1 MSKKTRCR
9 VLSLLLALVMVLGMV
24 PMASASSAYNV
35 KLTETTPDASK
46 LSTTIQQNKFKLQNG
61 EEAYAD
67 NDTVRA
73 IVIFEGDAALPA
85 ALNKSSV
92 ATQSAVAAAAKS
104 LVSQHSRIKTAIKQE
119 AVNYDVKYEYTTL
132 LNGMS
137 TDVKFG
143 DLEKLANTDGVKEV
157 YLANYYDEPVVMPS
171 MDSANDMTN
180 ITKVRGYDTGKG
192 TVIAVIDTGITP
204 GHEAFTAYDS
214 MLNKAAIS
222 KEQAE
227 TAIEKLG
234 RGRYLSA
241 KVPFSYDY
249 YDKDNDATD
258 DVSGHGTHVSGIA
271 AGCVLSDDGGYE
283 FAGSAPGAQILALK
297 VFSSDP
303 AERGTSSDVYLAALE
318 DAYTLGADV
327 INMSLGAQNGFVYDG
342 IEEEVLNGIFTTLDE
357 AGVICCIAAG
367 NEGSMAD
374 GESITGVPAGYVTS
388 DYADYGVVGSPST
401 YDGNLSVASVDNAK
415 YASPAIEVD
424 GAQIG
429 YSDTVNAY
437 NALAG
442 KTYDFVLV
450 RGNGEE
456 ADYEGIDVTGKVA
469 VIKRGGISFVDKVNN
484 ADAKG
489 AVAAIVYN
497 NESGIINMALDGTKL
512 PAVSVSGEDAAKL
525 LNAKEQKV
533 TFLAEMASVDN
544 PTGWQ
549 SSSFSSW
556 GPTPSLTLKP
566 QISGVGGSVLSAQN
580 NTTDGYQVMSGTSMA
595 TPDVAGVTATILS
608 YLKSE
613 SKYKDLSKKE
623 LADMAEALLASSAQ
637 TVIPNNYTFSPRKQG
652 AGLVDA
658 DHAEQL
664 VLGGA
669 KAYITN
675 PIANIGDNP
684 SKDGHF
690 QIRYT
695 VKDLRNEF
703 PGWDLEENGKKFNIS
718 WKFCFDKPTAD
729 EEGNYYNALT
739 TLGLT
744 EDAVTVTTNYEDDV
758 LVIGPG
764 QTAEVVIDVQL
775 TDDFMADIDAIYPNG
790 AYIEGYINFTSPAA
804 THDPTACFHGTFMG
818 FYGDWAQ
825 APVMEQLDWI
835 DVMTD
840 NTDVSCN
847 TWPNLAYLV
856 ASRGNS
862 ITSSSLAGT
871 NPFDSELDLPFDA
884 DRIAVSSPDAAY
896 ALERTLFM
904 QPMTLRNARHLIM
917 VVSNRETGE
926 VYYANDTEYL
936 PKAIYDTD
944 NGWIATGSFLWD
956 GTDLDGN
963 AVPNDTKVD
972 VNYYANI
979 AYGADELGALTNGRT
994 DYSTLKTKGQK
1005 YLEWNYVCTVDSEAP
1020 KALTASYDPDTKELT
1035 VKVKDNQYLAS
1046 VELDTYPDLTA
1057 RDGKIFAEEAAGTA
1071 STVTLDASSVT
1082 NGIAVLY
1089 LFDYATNYTAYVVD
1103 LDAASDGELTN
1114 CTVTLQS
1121 YNADKGLVKEAYTD
1135 DFAAKDVV
1143 EVWSG
1148 EEVTAQAQPAE
1159 GEEFYAWMQNGKIVS
1174 TDADY
1179 TFTAV
1184 SDVTLT
1190 AVFDPIYTVSFD
1202 SDGGTP
1208 VESQLVIRGETASN
1222 PGAPVRTGLYTFVG
1236 WYLDDTLYD
1245 FSSPVM
1251 SDLTLVA
1258 KWKLTSEPSDSII
1271 PAVIPATK
1279 TPTTSKFP
1287 FTDVSKSDWFY
1298 DAVKG
1303 AWENGLINGV
1313 TATTYQPKG
1322 TLTVAEAIKLASALH
1337 QMIKDGKVTLTNGRG
1352 YWYETY
1358 VNYGVREGI
1367 FDESYQKLSYEQ
1379 MTKPVSRSEFVHI
1392 FFKAMDSY
1400 KTINSVA
1407 DNSIPD
1413 VKTTDTY
1420 GDEIYTFYRAG
1431 ILTGSDA
1438 AGTFHPTSTIVR
1450 SEVAAILV
1458 RMYDASVRV
1467 NITLK

>member
-35 KLTETTPDASK
+35 KLTETTPDESK
-46 LSTTIQQNKFKLQNG
+46 LSTAIQQNKFKLQNG

-67 NDTVRA
+67 SDTVRA
-73 IVIFEGDAALPA
+73 IVIFEGEGAVPA
-85 ALNKSSV
+85 ALKSTGV
-92 ATQSAVAAAAKS
+92 ATQSAVAAASKTLTA
-104 LVSQHSRIKTAIKQE
+104 QHSRIKTAIQSK
-119 AVNYDVKYEYTTL
+119 AVSYDVKYEYTTL

-137 TDVKFG
+137 ADVKFG
-143 DLEKLANTDGVKEV
+143 DLEKLASTAGVKEV

-171 MDSANDMTN
+171 MDSSNEMTRTALLHKWN
-180 ITKVRGYDTGKG
+180 TGKG
-192 TVIAVIDTGITP
+192 TVIAVLDTGITP
-204 GHEAFTAYDS
+204 NHEAFQVYGTMMSD
-214 MLNKAAIS
+214 AALSESAVNAKI
-222 KEQAE
+222 AE
-227 TAIEKLG
+227 LG
-234 RGRYLSA
+234 RGKYLSA
-241 KVPFSYDY
+241 KIPFAYDY

-271 AGCVLSDDGGYE
+271 AGCVLSSDGAYE
-283 FAGSAPGAQILALK
+283 FAGSAPGAQILAMK

-303 AERGTSSDVYLAALE
+303 AERGTSSDVYYAALE
-318 DAYTLGADV
+318 DAYKLGADV

-342 IEEEVLNGIFTTLDE
+342 NEEEVLNGIFTMLDE

-374 GESITGVPAGYVTS
+374 GESFTKVPAGYVTS

-401 YDGNLSVASVDNAK
+401 YDGNLSVASVDNAV
-415 YASPAIEVD
+415 YFSLAFEVD
-424 GAQIG
+424 GQKVG
-429 YSDTVNAY
+429 YTDTVDAY
-437 NALAG
+437 SKLVGN
-442 KTYDFVLV
+442 TYDFVLV
-450 RGNGEE
+450 RGYGETS
-456 ADYEGIDVTGKVA
+456 DYAGIDVTGKVA
-469 VIKRGGISFVDKVNN
+469 VIKRGSISFSDKVKNAEAAGAAAAIIYNN
-484 ADAKG
+484 A
-489 AVAAIVYN
+489 
-497 NESGIINMALDGTKL
+497 SGSIGMVLENTNI
-512 PAVSVSGEDAAKL
+512 PAVSIAGEDASKL
-525 LNAKEQKV
+525 INAKTSSIE
-533 TFLAEMASVDN
+533 FLAGESAVAN

-566 QISGVGGSVLSAQN
+566 QVSGVGGSVLSAQN
-580 NTTDGYQVMSGTSMA
+580 NTADGYQVMSGTSMA
-595 TPDVAGVTATILS
+595 TPDITGITATLLS
-608 YLKSE
+608 AVRTTWPFRNYTKQQQA
-613 SKYKDLSKKE
+613 E
-623 LADMAEALLASSAQ
+623 LTEALLLSSAQ
-637 TVIPNNYTFSPRKQG
+637 ILRDEYGDMYSPRKQG
-652 AGLVDA
+652 AGLADA
-658 DHAEQL
+658 YGAIDLLET
-664 VLGGA
+664 A
-669 KAYITN
+669 KAYITD
-675 PIANIGDNP
+675 PIANIGDDP
-684 SKDGHF
+684 EKTGRFTMTFHVQDTRDPDDWEEDEDGYY
-690 QIRYT
+690 RE
-695 VKDLRNEF
+695 L
-703 PGWDLEENGKKFNIS
+703 GIS
-718 WKFCFDKPTAD
+718 YSFMCDTLVAD
-729 EEGNYYNALT
+729 EDGNLMPYNGLYSAALGADEVDVKT
-739 TLGLT
+739 TAGGKEIGSTLT
-744 EDAVTVTTNYEDDV
+744 IAPGETKEVTVE
-758 LVIGPG
+758 
-764 QTAEVVIDVQL
+764 VQL
-775 TDDFMADIDAIYPNG
+775 KDETMEYLNEDFPNG
-790 AYIEGYINFTSPAA
+790 TFVEGFVNFTSGLNK
-804 THDPTACFHGTFMG
+804 FHGTFMG
-818 FYGDWAQ
+818 FYGNWAQ

-835 DVMTD
+835 DVMTG
-840 NTDVSCN
+840 NMDVTCN
-847 TWPNLAYLV
+847 TLPNLAYLV
-856 ASRGNS
+856 TISGSS
-862 ITSSSLAGT
+862 ITGGSLAGT
-871 NPFDSELDLPFDA
+871 NPFDSELALPFDA
-884 DRIAVSSPDAAY
+884 DRIAVTIPDAAY
-896 ALERTLFM
+896 AIERTLFM

-926 VYYANDTEYL
+926 VYYVDDTEYL

-944 NGWIATGSFLWD
+944 NGWTATGSFQWD

-994 DYSTLKTKGQK
+994 DYSKLKTQGKK

-1035 VKVKDNQYLAS
+1035 VKVKDNQYLAY

-1071 STVTLDASSVT
+1071 STVTLDASSVK

-1174 TDADY
+1174 TDANY

-1222 PGAPVRTGLYTFVG
+1222 PGEPTRSLYTFKG
-1236 WYLDDTLYD
+1236 WYLDGTLYD
-1245 FSSPVM
+1245 FSKPVL
-1251 SDLTLVA
+1251 SDLTLTA
-1258 KWKLTSEPSDSII
+1258 KWKLINEPIDPIL
-1271 PAVIPATK
+1271 PALIPATK
-1279 TPTTSKFP
+1279 TPTTGRFP
-1287 FTDVSKSDWFY
+1287 FTDVTTGDWFY

-1367 FDESYQKLSYEQ
+1367 LDESYQKLSYEQ

-1392 FFKAMDSY
+1392 FFKAVGSY

-1413 VKTTDTY
+1413 VKTTDSY

-1438 AGTFHPTSTIVR
+1438 AGTFHPASTIVR
-1450 SEVAAILV
+1450 SEAAAILV
-1458 RMYDASVRV
+1458 RMYDASYRV

>member
-35 KLTETTPDASK
+35 KLTPTTPDESK
-46 LSTTIQQNKFKLQNG
+46 LSTAIQQNKFKLQNG

-73 IVIFEGDAALPA
+73 IVIFEGEGAVHAAL
-85 ALNKSSV
+85 KSTGV
-92 ATQSAVAAAAKS
+92 ATQSAVAAASKTLTA
-104 LVSQHSRIKTAIKQE
+104 QHSRIKTAIQSK
-119 AVNYDVKYEYTTL
+119 AVSYDVKYEYTTL

-137 TDVKFG
+137 ADVKFG
-143 DLEKLANTDGVKEV
+143 DLEKLASTAGVKEV

-171 MDSANDMTN
+171 MDSSNEMTRTALLHKWN
-180 ITKVRGYDTGKG
+180 TGKG
-192 TVIAVIDTGITP
+192 TVIAVLDTGITP
-204 GHEAFTAYDS
+204 NHEAFQVYGTMMSD
-214 MLNKAAIS
+214 AALSESAVNAKIT
-222 KEQAE
+222 E
-227 TAIEKLG
+227 LG
-234 RGRYLSA
+234 RGKYLSA
-241 KVPFSYDY
+241 KIPFAYDY

-271 AGCVLSDDGGYE
+271 AGCVLSDDGAYE
-283 FAGSAPGAQILALK
+283 FAGSAPGAQILAMK

-303 AERGTSSDVYLAALE
+303 AESGTSSDVYYAALE
-318 DAYTLGADV
+318 DAYKLGADV

-342 IEEEVLNGIFTTLDE
+342 NEEEVLNGIFTMLDE

-374 GESITGVPAGYVTS
+374 GESFTKVPAGYVTS

-401 YDGNLSVASVDNAK
+401 YDGNLSVASVDNAV
-415 YASPAIEVD
+415 YFSLAFEVD
-424 GAQIG
+424 GQKVG
-429 YSDTVNAY
+429 YTDTVDAY
-437 NALAG
+437 SKLVGN
-442 KTYDFVLV
+442 TYDFVLV
-450 RGNGEE
+450 RGYGETS
-456 ADYEGIDVTGKVA
+456 DYAGIDVTGKVA
-469 VIKRGGISFVDKVNN
+469 VIKRGSISFSDKVKNAEAAGAAAAIIYNN
-484 ADAKG
+484 A
-489 AVAAIVYN
+489 
-497 NESGIINMALDGTKL
+497 SGSIGMVLENTNI
-512 PAVSVSGEDAAKL
+512 PAVSIAGEDASKL
-525 LNAKEQKV
+525 INAKTSSIE
-533 TFLAEMASVDN
+533 FLAGESAVAN

-580 NTTDGYQVMSGTSMA
+580 NTADGYQVMSGTSMA
-595 TPDVAGVTATILS
+595 TPDITGITATLLS
-608 YLKSE
+608 AVRTTWPFRNYTKQQQA
-613 SKYKDLSKKE
+613 E
-623 LADMAEALLASSAQ
+623 LTEALLLSSAQ
-637 TVIPNNYTFSPRKQG
+637 ILRDEYGDMYSPRKQG
-652 AGLVDA
+652 AGLADA
-658 DHAEQL
+658 YGAIDLLET
-664 VLGGA
+664 A
-669 KAYITN
+669 KAYITD
-675 PIANIGDNP
+675 PIANIGDDP
-684 SKDGHF
+684 EKTGRFTMTFHVQDTRDPDDREEDEDGYY
-690 QIRYT
+690 RE
-695 VKDLRNEF
+695 L
-703 PGWDLEENGKKFNIS
+703 GIS
-718 WKFCFDKPTAD
+718 YSFMCDTLVAD
-729 EEGNYYNALT
+729 EDGNLMPYNGLYSAALGADEVDVKT
-739 TLGLT
+739 TAGGKEIGSTLT
-744 EDAVTVTTNYEDDV
+744 IAPGETKEVTVE
-758 LVIGPG
+758 
-764 QTAEVVIDVQL
+764 VQL
-775 TDDFMADIDAIYPNG
+775 KDETMEYLNEDFPNG
-790 AYIEGYINFTSPAA
+790 TFVEGFVNFTSGLNK
-804 THDPTACFHGTFMG
+804 FHGTFMG

-835 DVMTD
+835 DVKTS
-840 NTDVSCN
+840 NTDVTCN
-847 TWPNLAYLV
+847 TLPNLAYLV
-856 ASRGNS
+856 TISGSS
-862 ITSSSLAGT
+862 ITGSLAGT
-871 NPFDSELDLPFDA
+871 NPFDSELALPFDA
-884 DRIAVSSPDAAY
+884 DRIAVTSPAAAY
-896 ALERTLFM
+896 AIERTLFM

-926 VYYANDTEYL
+926 VYYVDDTEYL

-944 NGWIATGSFLWD
+944 DGWTATGSFQWD

-994 DYSTLKTKGQK
+994 DYSKLKTQGKK

-1020 KALTASYDPDTKELT
+1020 MALTASYDPDTKELT
-1035 VKVKDNQYLAS
+1035 VKVKDNQYLAY

-1057 RDGKIFAEEAAGTA
+1057 RDGAIFAEEAAGTA
-1071 STVTLDASSVT
+1071 STVTLDASSVK

-1089 LFDYATNYTAYVVD
+1089 LFDYATNFTAYVVD

-1121 YNADKGLVKEAYTD
+1121 YNADKGLVKEAYTE

-1148 EEVTAQAQPAE
+1148 EEVTARAQPAE

-1222 PGAPVRTGLYTFVG
+1222 PGEPTRSLYTFKG
-1236 WYLDDTLYD
+1236 WYLDGTLYD
-1245 FSSPVM
+1245 FSKPVL
-1251 SDLTLVA
+1251 SDLTLTA
-1258 KWKLTSEPSDSII
+1258 KWKLINEPIDPIL
-1271 PAVIPATK
+1271 PALIPATK
-1279 TPTTSKFP
+1279 TPTTGRFP
-1287 FTDVSKSDWFY
+1287 FTDVTTGDWFY

-1367 FDESYQKLSYEQ
+1367 LDESYQKLSYEQ

-1392 FFKAMDSY
+1392 FFKAVGSY

-1413 VKTTDTY
+1413 VKTTDSY

-1438 AGTFHPTSTIVR
+1438 AGTFHPASTIVR
-1450 SEVAAILV
+1450 SEAAAILV
-1458 RMYDASVRV
+1458 RMYDASYRV

>member
-1 MSKKTRCR
+1 
-9 VLSLLLALVMVLGMV
+9 
-24 PMASASSAYNV
+24 
-35 KLTETTPDASK
+35 
-46 LSTTIQQNKFKLQNG
+46 
-61 EEAYAD
+61 
-67 NDTVRA
+67 
-73 IVIFEGDAALPA
+73 
-85 ALNKSSV
+85 
-92 ATQSAVAAAAKS
+92 
-104 LVSQHSRIKTAIKQE
+104 
-119 AVNYDVKYEYTTL
+119 
-132 LNGMS
+132 
-137 TDVKFG
+137 
-143 DLEKLANTDGVKEV
+143 
-157 YLANYYDEPVVMPS
+157 
-171 MDSANDMTN
+171 
-180 ITKVRGYDTGKG
+180 
-192 TVIAVIDTGITP
+192 
-204 GHEAFTAYDS
+204 
-214 MLNKAAIS
+214 
-222 KEQAE
+222 
-227 TAIEKLG
+227 
-234 RGRYLSA
+234 
-241 KVPFSYDY
+241 
-249 YDKDNDATD
+249 
-258 DVSGHGTHVSGIA
+258 
-271 AGCVLSDDGGYE
+271 
-283 FAGSAPGAQILALK
+283 
-297 VFSSDP
+297 
-303 AERGTSSDVYLAALE
+303 
-318 DAYTLGADV
+318 
-327 INMSLGAQNGFVYDG
+327 MSLGAQNGFVYDG
-342 IEEEVLNGIFTTLDE
+342 IEEKVLNGIFTTLDD

-437 NALAG
+437 NKLAG

-450 RGNGEE
+450 PGNGETSDY
-456 ADYEGIDVTGKVA
+456 ADIDVTGKVA
-469 VIKRGGISFVDKVNN
+469 VIKRGSISFVDKVNN
-484 ADAKG
+484 ADAAG
-489 AVAAIVYN
+489 AAAAIVYN

-525 LNAKEQKV
+525 LNAKVQKV

-566 QISGVGGSVLSAQN
+566 QISGVGGSVLSAQS

-658 DHAEQL
+658 FHAEQL

-703 PGWDLEENGKKFNIS
+703 PGWDLEKGGKEFNIS
-718 WKFCFDKPTAD
+718 WKFCFDEPVAD

-744 EDAVTVTTNYEDDV
+744 EDEVTVTTNYKDDV

-775 TDDFMADIDAIYPNG
+775 TDGFMADIDAIYPNG

-804 THDPTACFHGTFMG
+804 TDDPTACFHGTFMG

-835 DVMTD
+835 DVMTG

-847 TWPNLAYLV
+847 TWPNWAYL
-856 ASRGNS
+856 AAIRGNS

-926 VYYANDTEYL
+926 VYYVDDTEYL
-936 PKAIYDTD
+936 PKAIYDT
-944 NGWIATGSFLWD
+944 
-956 GTDLDGN
+956 
-963 AVPNDTKVD
+963 
-972 VNYYANI
+972 
-979 AYGADELGALTNGRT
+979 
-994 DYSTLKTKGQK
+994 
-1005 YLEWNYVCTVDSEAP
+1005 
-1020 KALTASYDPDTKELT
+1020 DTKELT
-1035 VKVKDNQYLAS
+1035 VKVKDNQYLAY

-1057 RDGKIFAEEAAGTA
+1057 RDDAIFAEKAAGTA

-1103 LDAASDGELTN
+1103 LGAAADGELTN

-1121 YNADKGLVKEAYTD
+1121 YNADKGLVKEAYTE

-1174 TDADY
+1174 TNANY

-1222 PGAPVRTGLYTFVG
+1222 PGEPTRSLYTFKG
-1236 WYLDDTLYD
+1236 WYLDGTLYD
-1245 FSSPVM
+1245 FSKPVL
-1251 SDLTLVA
+1251 SDLTLTA
-1258 KWKLTSEPSDSII
+1258 KWKLINEPIDPIL
-1271 PAVIPATK
+1271 PALIPATK
-1279 TPTTSKFP
+1279 TPTTGRFP
-1287 FTDVSKSDWFY
+1287 FTDVTTGDWFY

-1367 FDESYQKLSYEQ
+1367 LDESYQKLSYEQ

-1392 FFKAMDSY
+1392 FFKAVGSY

-1413 VKTTDTY
+1413 VKTTDSY

-1438 AGTFHPTSTIVR
+1438 AGTFHPASTIVR
-1450 SEVAAILV
+1450 SEAAAILV
-1458 RMYDASVRV
+1458 RMYDASYRV

>member
-35 KLTETTPDASK
+35 KLTPTTPDASK
-46 LSTTIQQNKFKLQNG
+46 LSTAIQQNKFKLQNG

-73 IVIFEGDAALPA
+73 IVIFEGEGAVPA
-85 ALNKSSV
+85 ALKSTGV
-92 ATQSAVAAAAKS
+92 ATQSAVAAASKTLTA
-104 LVSQHSRIKTAIKQE
+104 QHSRIKTAIQSK
-119 AVNYDVKYEYTTL
+119 AVSYDVKYEYTTL

-137 TDVKFG
+137 ADVKFG
-143 DLEKLANTDGVKEV
+143 DLEKLASTAGVKEV

-171 MDSANDMTN
+171 MDSSNEMTRTALLHKWN
-180 ITKVRGYDTGKG
+180 TGKG
-192 TVIAVIDTGITP
+192 TVIAVLDTGITP
-204 GHEAFTAYDS
+204 NHEAFQVYGTMMSD
-214 MLNKAAIS
+214 AALSESAVNAKI
-222 KEQAE
+222 AE
-227 TAIEKLG
+227 LG
-234 RGRYLSA
+234 RGTYLSA
-241 KVPFSYDY
+241 KIPFAYDY

-271 AGCVLSDDGGYE
+271 AGCVLSSDGAYE
-283 FAGSAPGAQILALK
+283 FAGSAPGAQILAMK

-303 AERGTSSDVYLAALE
+303 AERGTSSDVYYAALE
-318 DAYTLGADV
+318 DAYKLGADV

-342 IEEEVLNGIFTTLDE
+342 NEEEVLNGIFTMLDE

-374 GESITGVPAGYVTS
+374 GESFTNVPAGYVTS

-401 YDGNLSVASVDNAK
+401 YDGNLSVASVDNAV
-415 YASPAIEVD
+415 YFSLAFEVD
-424 GAQIG
+424 GQKVG
-429 YSDTVNAY
+429 YTDTVDAY
-437 NALAG
+437 SKLVGN
-442 KTYDFVLV
+442 TYDFVLV
-450 RGNGEE
+450 PGYGETS
-456 ADYEGIDVTGKVA
+456 DYAGIDVTGKVA
-469 VIKRGGISFVDKVNN
+469 VIKRGSISFSDKVKNAEAAGAAAAIIYNN
-484 ADAKG
+484 A
-489 AVAAIVYN
+489 
-497 NESGIINMALDGTKL
+497 SGSIGMVLENTNI
-512 PAVSVSGEDAAKL
+512 PAVSIAGEDASKL
-525 LNAKEQKV
+525 INAKTSSIE
-533 TFLAEMASVDN
+533 FLAGESAVAN

-580 NTTDGYQVMSGTSMA
+580 NTMNGYQVMSGTSMA
-595 TPDVAGVTATILS
+595 TPDITGITATLLS
-608 YLKSE
+608 AVRTTWPFRNYTKRQQA
-613 SKYKDLSKKE
+613 E
-623 LADMAEALLASSAQ
+623 LTEALLLSSAQ
-637 TVIPNNYTFSPRKQG
+637 ILRDEYGDMYSPRKQG
-652 AGLVDA
+652 AGLADA
-658 DHAEQL
+658 YGAIDLLET
-664 VLGGA
+664 A
-669 KAYITN
+669 KAYITD
-675 PIANIGDNP
+675 PIANIGDDP
-684 SKDGHF
+684 EKTGRFTMTFHVQDT
-690 QIRYT
+690 R
-695 VKDLRNEF
+695 D
-703 PGWDLEENGKKFNIS
+703 PDDWEEGEDHYYRELGIS
-718 WKFCFDKPTAD
+718 YSFMCDTLVAD
-729 EEGNYYNALT
+729 EDGNLLPYNGLYSAALGADEVDVKT
-739 TLGLT
+739 TAGGKEIGSTLT
-744 EDAVTVTTNYEDDV
+744 IAPGETKEVTVE
-758 LVIGPG
+758 
-764 QTAEVVIDVQL
+764 VQL
-775 TDDFMADIDAIYPNG
+775 KDETMEYLNEDFPNG
-790 AYIEGYINFTSPAA
+790 TFVEGFVNFTSGLNK
-804 THDPTACFHGTFMG
+804 FHGTFMG

-835 DVMTD
+835 DVMTGSM
-840 NTDVSCN
+840 DVTCN
-847 TWPNLAYLV
+847 TLPNLAYLV
-856 ASRGNS
+856 AIRGSS
-862 ITSSSLAGT
+862 IASGSLAGT
-871 NPFDSELDLPFDA
+871 NPFDSELELPFDA

-926 VYYANDTEYL
+926 IYYVDDTEYL

-944 NGWIATGSFLWD
+944 NGWTATGSFQWD

-994 DYSTLKTKGQK
+994 DYSKLKTQGKK

-1020 KALTASYDPDTKELT
+1020 EALTASYDPDTKELT
-1035 VKVKDNQYLAS
+1035 VKVKDNQYLAY

-1057 RDGKIFAEEAAGTA
+1057 RDDAIFAEEAAGTA

-1174 TDADY
+1174 TDANY

-1202 SDGGTP
+1202 SNGGTP

-1222 PGAPVRTGLYTFVG
+1222 PGEPTRSLYTFEG
-1236 WYLDDTLYD
+1236 WYLDGTLYD
-1245 FSSPVM
+1245 FSKPVL
-1251 SDLTLVA
+1251 SDLTLTA
-1258 KWKLTSEPSDSII
+1258 KWKLINEPIDPIL
-1271 PAVIPATK
+1271 PALIPATK
-1279 TPTTSKFP
+1279 TPTTGRFP
-1287 FTDVSKSDWFY
+1287 FTDVTTGDWFY

-1367 FDESYQKLSYEQ
+1367 LDESYQKLSYEQ

-1392 FFKAMDSY
+1392 FFKAVGSY

-1413 VKTTDTY
+1413 VKTTDSY

-1438 AGTFHPTSTIVR
+1438 AGTFHPASTIVR
-1450 SEVAAILV
+1450 SEAAAILV
-1458 RMYDASVRV
+1458 RMYDASYRV